1 MTFAKERLVSTLLLV
16 PSLMLTSL
24 FTSIF
29 AFVGI
34 RMLDAQRPD
43 LVLPVISILATGVGL
58 LWAAAPLLTGI
69 ALSETHDVSRLMQFP
84 IPTTTLVASSLLANL
99 AQPAVV
105 AQFPLVM
112 ATAWAVAPD
121 VAVLPFALLG
131 VGATFA
137 FILASAQVAG
147 LAFQGIARNRRLH
160 DLAMFFGLSLT
171 LLISLVPLLAVLMIG
186 STGSV
191 RGIAEDLLRADLFAA
206 SPFSWGVRAAV
217 HVGRADGVG
226 YLAGIA
232 FQTFAIAAT
241 MLLAGAMI
249 GRIHRG
255 ELSLAPARATRGG
268 AARMWFDG
276 PVGALIEKDLRMA
289 WRDPGLKAALFTGF
303 VGLLIFVL
311 FITQMRGAWPGGRA
325 VLLLAS
331 FVGLSAFGSNA
342 FGFERRGVALLLGFP
357 MPRWRLLAAKNLATL
372 AFRIPGLLTVVIGTI
387 VIGRVAYLPAA
398 ITIVA
403 VTMLIVAALDN
414 FNSILFPIAVP
425 EPGKN
430 PHAAVSGG
438 RGFTAVL
445 MSLLTFLVGGAMSVP
460 FAFLAWLPLLLD
472 RPVLW
477 LATLPLALVGGAAI
491 YAMLVVG
498 ASGLLERREPEL
510 IARILGEA

>member
-1 MTFAKERLVSTLLLV
+1 
-16 PSLMLTSL
+16 
-24 FTSIF
+24 
-29 AFVGI
+29 
-34 RMLDAQRPD
+34 
-43 LVLPVISILATGVGL
+43 
-58 LWAAAPLLTGI
+58 
-69 ALSETHDVSRLMQFP
+69 
-84 IPTTTLVASSLLANL
+84 
-99 AQPAVV
+99 
-105 AQFPLVM
+105 
-112 ATAWAVAPD
+112 
-121 VAVLPFALLG
+121 
-131 VGATFA
+131 
-137 FILASAQVAG
+137 
-147 LAFQGIARNRRLH
+147 
-160 DLAMFFGLSLT
+160 
-171 LLISLVPLLAVLMIG
+171 
-186 STGSV
+186 
-191 RGIAEDLLRADLFAA
+191 
-206 SPFSWGVRAAV
+206 
-217 HVGRADGVG
+217 
-226 YLAGIA
+226 
-232 FQTFAIAAT
+232 
-241 MLLAGAMI
+241 
-249 GRIHRG
+249 
-255 ELSLAPARATRGG
+255 
-268 AARMWFDG
+268 MWFDG

-342 FGFERRGVALLLGFP
+342 FGFERRGGALLLGFP